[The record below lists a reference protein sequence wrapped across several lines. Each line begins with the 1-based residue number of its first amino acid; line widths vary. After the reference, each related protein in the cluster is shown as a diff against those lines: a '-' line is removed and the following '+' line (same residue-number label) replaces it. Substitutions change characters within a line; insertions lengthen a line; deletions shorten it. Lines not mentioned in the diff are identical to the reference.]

1 MDYFCFWSKEIIQ
14 GNKVYEIVWRIQVS
28 PFLLL
33 SEATFASLMA
43 GCTPNLEETE
53 GYQKSLLITTLRQHL
68 ADNARMLGSVR
79 HDWDYVRYARSEDV
93 PVVPCSHV

>member
-1 MDYFCFWSKEIIQ
+1 MRHP
-14 GNKVYEIVWRIQVS
+14 G
-28 PFLLL
+28 
-33 SEATFASLMA
+33 LMA

-53 GYQKSLLITTLRQHL
+53 GSQKSLLITTLRQHL